1 MKAKIPKIIMV
12 VLFAGILIILPL
24 LTFITLPSEPTPFSE
39 NENRYL
45 AAYPEASV
53 KTYLNEK
60 FMTGFEDWFS
70 DRFFGRE
77 QWIIAKNIGKTE
89 INGIFTGDDRMIQLW
104 KGYDSENIDKNLA
117 AINKF
122 ASANPDLPVYFLLAP
137 TSQEIYSG
145 IMPASAPIGS
155 QAELYEH

>member
-1 MKAKIPKIIMV
+1 MV
-12 VLFAGILIILPL
+12 VLFAGILIILPI

-45 AAYPEASV
+45 AAFPEASV

-77 QWIIAKNIGKTE
+77 QWIIAKNTTERLIGKTE
-89 INGIFTGDDRMIQLW
+89 INGIFTGEYSSGR
-104 KGYDSENIDKNLA
+104 GTT
-117 AINKF
+117 
-122 ASANPDLPVYFLLAP
+122 ASTSTRILL
-137 TSQEIYSG
+137 Q
-145 IMPASAPIGS
+145 
-155 QAELYEH
+155 